1 MLHHHRDH
9 RLFCQWRGVGL
20 QRKGFGVEG
29 GIYLLQD
36 GGLVGLNEQA
46 YAAEELL
53 QKLLAD
59 HPNLLAGEQVDAT
72 SPRRWLLVTREAS
85 VPGEEGGAGRWALD
99 HLFLDQDAVPTLV
112 EVKRSTDTRVRREV
126 VGQMLDYAANAV
138 VYWPVGEI
146 LALFKA
152 TCNDKGLDPDV
163 VLDDFL
169 GDDADPEAFW
179 QLAKQNLQ
187 AGRIR
192 MIFVADQIPP
202 ELQRIVEFLNGQM
215 NPAQVLAC
223 EVRQFVG
230 QGLTAL
236 VPRVVGQTAAAQ
248 QAKSAVKRASPRQ
261 WNRASFFADAEAQCS
276 RDVAEAFEAIL
287 DWADRTR
294 CSISWGKSPNT
305 GSANL
310 SASTPQGPQ
319 RCIELYS
326 NGGIAITFNR
336 LKEHSNFESETSRQR
351 LLEQFNALPGIMLG
365 ESATSLKVP
374 NFRAEAIAGSTVLPQ
389 FLGVLDWMV
398 ERLRSA
404 DVPS

>member
-1 MLHHHRDH
+1 
-9 RLFCQWRGVGL
+9 
-20 QRKGFGVEG
+20 VEG

-46 YAAEELL
+46 YEAEEVL

-72 SPRRWLLVTREAS
+72 SPRRWLLVVREAS
-85 VPGEEGGAGRWALD
+85 IPGEEGGAGRWALD

-138 VYWPVGEI
+138 VYWPAEAIRAQFEAACDASGRDPGE
-146 LALFKA
+146 
-152 TCNDKGLDPDV
+152 GLRA
-163 VLDDFL
+163 FL
-169 GDDADPEAFW
+169 GDDSDPEAFW

-192 MIFVADQIPP
+192 MIFVADRIPP

-215 NPAQVLAC
+215 DPAQVLAF

-230 QGLTAL
+230 QGLKAL

-248 QAKSAVKRASPRQ
+248 QAKSAVGGTHQRQ
-261 WNRASFFADAEAQCS
+261 WDRASFFADAEARCS

-294 CSISWGKSPNT
+294 CSSSWGKSPNT

-326 NGGIAITFNR
+326 DGRIAICF
-336 LKEHSNFESETSRQR
+336 SNLRWHPNFKSETSQQQ
-351 LLEQFNALPGIMLG
+351 LLEQLNALPGVMLA
-365 ESATSLKVP
+365 ESATSLKYP
-374 NFRAEAIAGSTVLPQ
+374 TFRAEAIAGSTVLPQ